1 MREINNIEDI
11 DANEVKVQEKELK
24 NAYKQKLRETNQARE
39 KAADDAKKAELKAR
53 MDRIYKKV
61 GRTAMPRSMK
71 KKVKREK
78 VEVVAD
84 QATLDQKKYLG
95 ELEPLQ

>member
-1 MREINNIEDI
+1 MREINYIEDI
-11 DANEVKVQEKELK
+11 DANEVKNQEKELK
-24 NAYKQKLRETNQARE
+24 NAYKQKLRETTQASQ

-78 VEVVAD
+78 VEVKED
-84 QATLDQKKYLG
+84 
-95 ELEPLQ
+95 

>member
-1 MREINNIEDI
+1 MREINYIEDI
-11 DANEVKVQEKELK
+11 DSNEVKNQEKELK
-24 NAYKQKLRETNQARE
+24 NNYKQKLRETNQARE

-84 QATLDQKKYLG
+84 
-95 ELEPLQ
+95 

>member
-1 MREINNIEDI
+1 MREINYIEDI
-11 DANEVKVQEKELK
+11 DANEVKKQEKELK
-24 NAYKQKLRETNQARE
+24 NAYKQKLKETNQARE
-39 KAADDAKKAELKAR
+39 KAADDSKKAELKAR

-95 ELEPLQ
+95 ELEPPQ